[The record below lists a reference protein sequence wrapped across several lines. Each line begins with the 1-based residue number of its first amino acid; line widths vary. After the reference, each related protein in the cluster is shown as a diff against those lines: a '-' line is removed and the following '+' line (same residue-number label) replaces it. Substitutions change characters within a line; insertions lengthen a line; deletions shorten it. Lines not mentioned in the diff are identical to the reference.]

1 MSHLNRRN
9 FLKDTCKACLVG
21 AVSISMVDFLEACST
36 MKSYRAV
43 MNGNEVT
50 VPLNLFDAAPLQLV
64 SPKSYAY
71 EIAVRKLPDNT
82 YEALLLRCTHQHN
95 PLTPTGNGYMCTVH
109 GSQFDKD
116 GNVKKGPAATH
127 LLQLKTEIQQSNL
140 IIHVS

>member
-1 MSHLNRRN
+1 MSHLNRRS

-21 AVSISMVDFLEACST
+21 AVSISMVDFLESCST

-116 GNVKKGPAATH
+116 GKVKKGPAATH
-127 LLQLKTEIQQSNL
+127 LLQLKTEVQQSNL

>member
-1 MSHLNRRN
+1 MGHLNRRS

-21 AVSISMVDFLEACST
+21 AVSISMVDFLESCST
-36 MKSYRAV
+36 MKSYKAV
-43 MNGNEVT
+43 MTGNQVT
-50 VPLNLFDAAPLQLV
+50 VPLNLFDTAPLQLV

-71 EIAVRKLPDNT
+71 EIAVRKLPDST

>member
-1 MSHLNRRN
+1 MSQLNRRS

-21 AVSISMVDFLEACST
+21 AVSMSMVDFLESCST
-36 MKSYRAV
+36 VKTYRAA
-43 MNGNEVT
+43 MNGNAVT
-50 VPLNLFDAAPLQLV
+50 VPLNLFDAAPLQVV

-116 GNVKKGPAATH
+116 GNVKKGPADQH

>member
-1 MSHLNRRN
+1 MNPLNRRN
-9 FLKDTCKACLVG
+9 FLKDACKACLVG
-21 AVSISMVDFLEACST
+21 AVSISMVDFLESCST
-36 MKSYRAV
+36 VKSYKAT
-43 MNGNEVT
+43 MNGNRVE
-50 VPLNLFDAAPLQLV
+50 VPLNLFDTAPLQVV

-140 IIHVS
+140 IIHV

>member
-9 FLKDTCKACLVG
+9 FLKDTCKACLLG
-21 AVSISMVDFLEACST
+21 AVSISMVDFLESCST
-36 MKSYRAV
+36 MKSYSVA
-43 MNGNEVT
+43 MNNNQVE
-50 VPLNLFDAAPLQLV
+50 VPLTLFDAAPLQLV

-95 PLTPTGNGYMCTVH
+95 PLTPTGNGFICTVH

-116 GNVKKGPAATH
+116 GHVRKGPADAN
-127 LLQLKTEIQQSNL
+127 LLQLKTEVQQSNL
-140 IIHVS
+140 IIHV